1 MADEKNNNENNEQKK
16 STMTD
21 QVKKAGKSGAK
32 KALKHLLKFLI
43 PVIPILLI
51 AMLFYAL
58 ISLVVDFFQGL
69 FEDIANFFTINLE
82 NGAYEI
88 KDEEVDKVLEQLKE
102 QYDLSAEDLGLLG
115 DIDYETASEEEI
127 KEAERKYIKLFLE
140 AQQTTQTI
148 NTGVTGSNG
157 SVYMMTPKISET
169 TVTKYPDYSIL
180 WDASNPIISKEDFV
194 NAVKSYIPPIGFGE
208 SMRSNWTCYD
218 KFFKDNAEEF
228 YDICTAAG
236 INPMVIVAIGT
247 HESGYGTSNIA
258 NEKLNLWG
266 WGAYDSSPGESAIDF
281 SSEEIKEGISKG
293 IEEVATSLKQEW
305 TTPGTWRYERISG
318 EGRDP
323 TTIDGIGP
331 LYCTTAGWSDLV
343 KQHMLNI
350 FGDKCKLGDSL
361 GKYTVLEHE
370 KELEPMEFK
379 KIGDFQKIV
388 EQGGEFNKLRK
399 YYSIDESGNLL
410 LINFNYT
417 NGEPNLSI
425 QKVDYKSMISQYT
438 TSCMFF
444 VDTAMA
450 VQNPK
455 FMEAFV
461 EMVKDSR
468 ITLNVM
474 YNSSSEVTTT
484 TTYHYEEKTVGNE
497 TVQELVSDTTVTT
510 RESYTPTIMVSTAK
524 TWIFSR
530 EAGFKKTN
538 LGPTYSHSDTGSGVD
553 RVIVD
558 VETSGVT
565 YSEDTPKEE
574 YNGGEKGEEG
584 TFVGLLD
591 KRFRIPNSM
600 NTRSAGPDLVS
611 NAVAYFEFLS
621 RSSTTQAMENVMRYV
636 LYKYTGK
643 SYGVTEFDLSLFE
656 IKNFQSM
663 GMTNLSTY
671 LRQFSHSGEAPQ
683 STDGMYYLMYG
694 DGSGW
699 PTIGNA
705 DIQWKS
711 HHSKFAV
718 EGTVLQN
725 GTPVTVSN
733 VEEYVNG
740 VLGNGAEAQYSDSEI
755 KQKQI
760 YIEKELVDSI
770 GNKMRETFYN
780 SVKNATSGLNLSQQQ
795 MYALTALAYNF
806 GSLPERNGYTF
817 KEVYEAGAAQYE
829 INSWQHTKFIWDNW
843 WSYLGGMTAQGGR
856 SALVE
861 ARDGAYET
869 YVKGIYD
876 LSQSRGGAI
885 FGRTCYVF
893 YTQSQ
898 ISRYNYARN
907 LPYTRTTSNEE
918 ELFTYEEKSGGSYE
932 ESTGEYGVIGYYT
945 NSMGRRFTILNQSAI
960 SGWGD
965 KCNRAACAIIAS
977 GYSQQ
982 NSTQLINIRNSAG
995 SAYFGAIPSDSY
1007 WNQYGLTVTPCQDPG
1022 YNYQQSLESQLM
1034 SGGYAMV
1041 WLNNGGTYYGKSGI
1055 KWTSL
1060 YHWVAI
1066 IDIREVDGIKQ
1077 MCVADWRGISWV
1089 GIDEFSTYGVTHM
1102 VFVNEK

>member
-88 KDEEVDKVLEQLKE
+88 KDEEVDKVLEQLRE

-115 DIDYETASEEEI
+115 DIDYENASEEEI

-148 NTGVTGSNG
+148 NTGVLGSNG

-180 WDASNPIISKEDFV
+180 WDASNPIISREDFIK
-194 NAVKSYIPPIGFGE
+194 AVEDYTPPNGRGE
-208 SMRSNWTCYD
+208 SNRSYRECYE
-218 KFFKDNAEEF
+218 KFFRNNAGEF
-228 YDICTAAG
+228 YDISTAAG
-236 INPMVIVAIGT
+236 INPMVMVAIGT
-247 HESGYGTSNIA
+247 HESEYGTSNIA

-305 TTPGTWRYERISG
+305 TTPGTWRYERITN
-318 EGRDP
+318 EGRNP
-323 TTIDGIGP
+323 TTLDGIGP
-331 LYCTTAGWSDLV
+331 LYASDTGWSDKV

-361 GKYTVLEHE
+361 GKYAILEHE
-370 KELEPMEFK
+370 QELESMIFK
-379 KIGDFQKIV
+379 KKEDFEAIV
-388 EQGGEFNKLRK
+388 EKGGSFNELRK
-399 YYSIDESGNLL
+399 YYSIDESGKLM

-417 NGEPNLSI
+417 NGTPNLTI
-425 QKVDYKSMISQYT
+425 QHIDYKSMISQYT

-474 YNSSSEVTTT
+474 YNSSSQTTTT

-510 RESYTPTIMVSTAK
+510 QESYTPSIMISTAK

-530 EAGFKKTN
+530 EAGFKQTN

-558 VETSGVT
+558 IESSGIT

-621 RSSTTQAMENVMRYV
+621 RSSTTQAMENIMRYV

-643 SYGVTEFDLSLFE
+643 SYGVTEFNLSLFVQSNFSSATSSQLLVEYIHYWENGSGAPMNADGTKYIIHDDGMGHPTVGYGIDIFNGGYADLFIASGYPTEIGGEVDKDFVDSLEKQE
-656 IKNFQSM
+656 IKSQS
-663 GMTNLSTY
+663 
-671 LRQFSHSGEAPQ
+671 
-683 STDGMYYLMYG
+683 D
-694 DGSGW
+694 
-699 PTIGNA
+699 
-705 DIQWKS
+705 DIR
-711 HHSKFAV
+711 A
-718 EGTVLQN
+718 
-725 GTPVTVSN
+725 
-733 VEEYVNG
+733 
-740 VLGNGAEAQYSDSEI
+740 
-755 KQKQI
+755 
-760 YIEKELVDSI
+760 
-770 GNKMRETFYN
+770 
-780 SVKNATSGLNLSQQQ
+780 ATSGLGLKEYQIN
-795 MYALTALAYNF
+795 ALVSRAYNCGTSGAITVKR
-806 GSLPERNGYTF
+806 GSPALNFVQSYQKYWNAETDDLFEAQDKNANFNHSLYTQYMSKPTTSDGQHLEGLERRRKSEWTLFQTGY
-817 KEVYEAGAAQYE
+817 
-829 INSWQHTKFIWDNW
+829 
-843 WSYLGGMTAQGGR
+843 
-856 SALVE
+856 
-861 ARDGAYET
+861 
-869 YVKGIYD
+869 YD
-876 LSQSRGGAI
+876 VLNKWHAEGGAI
-885 FGRTCYVF
+885 IEIADMIHKYMEENN
-893 YTQSQ
+893 YT
-898 ISRYNYARN
+898 YCVY
-907 LPYTRTTSNEE
+907 
-918 ELFTYEEKSGGSYE
+918 GGNSYE
-932 ESTGEYGVIGYYT
+932 ECGKYGKTHGLNATFEASKTGYHNSCCATYVSWVLQEAGYISDSEHLDGA
-945 NSMGRRFTILNQSAI
+945 NNLRSLLLSKGFKKIDNVSELQPGDILCY
-960 SGWGD
+960 SGHIEIYAGD
-965 KCNRAACAIIAS
+965 GTVYN
-977 GYSQQ
+977 
-982 NSTQLINIRNSAG
+982 AG
-995 SAYFGAIPSDSY
+995 SGNAIRSSSPQNKGLSGLLFGLRAP
-1007 WNQYGLTVTPCQDPG
+1007 
-1022 YNYQQSLESQLM
+1022 
-1034 SGGYAMV
+1034 
-1041 WLNNGGTYYGKSGI
+1041 
-1055 KWTSL
+1055 
-1060 YHWVAI
+1060 
-1066 IDIREVDGIKQ
+1066 
-1077 MCVADWRGISWV
+1077 
-1089 GIDEFSTYGVTHM
+1089 
-1102 VFVNEK
+1102 